1 MPIPCDAALGVGW
14 LPLGEDAQHITSE
27 GEAALKVEGLDNES
41 TIPVSS
47 RKTKKGSVQGSH
59 LCPVRPS
66 D

>member
-41 TIPVSS
+41 TIPVLAQD
-47 RKTKKGSVQGSH
+47 KKGLSARIAFM
-59 LCPVRPS
+59 PRAP
-66 D
+66 